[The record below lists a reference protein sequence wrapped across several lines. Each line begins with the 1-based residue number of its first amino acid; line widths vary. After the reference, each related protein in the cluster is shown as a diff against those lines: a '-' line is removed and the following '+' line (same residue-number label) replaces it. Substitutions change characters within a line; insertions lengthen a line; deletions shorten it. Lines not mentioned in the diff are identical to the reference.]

1 MLGIDVRIYRIHTGA
16 LDRLCSLWSTL
27 VQMDNE
33 SAGFGVLDV
42 WFIENLEIVPTLKQE
57 IKEQKWM
64 AKCMDEKS
72 HSGISS
78 KKKNVLFIY

>member
-1 MLGIDVRIYRIHTGA
+1 
-16 LDRLCSLWSTL
+16 
-27 VQMDNE
+27 MDNE

-57 IKEQKWM
+57 IKEHKWM

-72 HSGISS
+72 QFNSGISS
-78 KKKNVLFIY
+78 KKMSSVFALYVILYCEFWSIWFINITCKCV

>member
-1 MLGIDVRIYRIHTGA
+1 MICCTVRIYRIHIVA

-42 WFIENLEIVPTLKQE
+42 WLIENLEIVPTLKLE
-57 IKEQKWM
+57 IKEQN
-64 AKCMDEKS
+64 MDKMY
-72 HSGISS
+72 GWKVTI
-78 KKKNVLFIY
+78 